1 MVFRLASLADTI
13 RLVHWITLY
22 ETLKGFRLRA
32 ALLLALASSWQV
44 ASPLPTDAE
53 AIKLVSSPQYF
64 AQNEGV
70 SQEGEVSSNTQATF
84 RLSSSKVKQGEVVEA
99 IYQGPTLTLP
109 VVEFNSQ
116 KYPLFPDTDTA
127 DEPRRCRALISVPVV
142 LKTGTKQVKL
152 LGTEFSAP
160 LNVVDAKYP
169 VQRMTLPPSK
179 NNFNTAPGEEEAVDK
194 AKKTASEKRY
204 WSSNFTAPSS
214 ARVSA
219 GFGLRRIVNG
229 KLLDDYFHSGLDYA
243 GWLGSPVKACAPG
256 KIVLAVSKGFKLH
269 GNTVAI
275 DHGQGVVSFYIH
287 LSKVLVRE
295 GQLVKAGEQIGAIG
309 QTGRAN
315 GPHLHFSIYVNG
327 NASSPWQWF
336 NRAF

>member
-1 MVFRLASLADTI
+1 MVSLADTI
-13 RLVHWITLY
+13 RIVRSVTLL
-22 ETLKGFRLRA
+22 ESLKGLRFKA
-32 ALLLALASSWQV
+32 ALLVALASSWQV
-44 ASPLPTDAE
+44 ASALPSEAE
-53 AIKLVSSPQYF
+53 AIKLGTSSQF
-64 AQNEGV
+64 IAQSEGV
-70 SQEGEVSSNTQATF
+70 SQESEISSNTKATF

-99 IYQGPTLTLP
+99 IYQGPALTLP

-116 KYPLFPDTDTA
+116 KYPLFVDNDTVS
-127 DEPRRCRALISVPVV
+127 EPRSYRSLISVPVV
-142 LKTGTKQVKL
+142 LKTGPRQVKL

-160 LNVVDAKYP
+160 VTVVDAKYP

-194 AKKTASEKRY
+194 AKKTASERRY

-287 LSKVLVRE
+287 LSKVLVKE

>member
-1 MVFRLASLADTI
+1 MVRFVTPFRLLDG
-13 RLVHWITLY
+13 RQ
-22 ETLKGFRLRA
+22 LKA
-32 ALLLALASSWQV
+32 ALLIALASSWQLV
-44 ASPLPTDAE
+44 APFTSDAKGIKSGSAPL
-53 AIKLVSSPQYF
+53 YF

-70 SQEGEVSSNTQATF
+70 AQEGESSSNSQATF
-84 RLSSSKVKQGEVVEA
+84 KLSSSKVKQGEVVEA
-99 IYQGPTLTLP
+99 IYQGPALTLP

-116 KYPLFPDTDTA
+116 KYPLFAEADTA
-127 DEPRRCRALISVPVV
+127 SETRSYRGLISVPVV

-152 LGTEFSAP
+152 SGTEFSAP
-160 LNVVDAKYP
+160 LTVVDAKYP

-204 WSSNFTAPSS
+204 WSANFTAPSS

-287 LSKVLVRE
+287 LNKVLVKE

-336 NRAF
+336 NKAF